1 MVVMRRCAAGDRCG
15 SSVRTSENSD
25 LAVVFRIALPSDFID
40 LERYPVDAL
49 DTPLATSVVADGNA
63 ALRADGV
70 CILPGFLR
78 DDVIDALVGECEQLA
93 PFGHHS
99 EVAGTPY
106 IEAPDRSFP
115 EGHPRRSP
123 SRTSLTAVAYDLFPP
138 DSAIR
143 ALYEW
148 DSLMEFIG
156 ALLDR
161 SPLYRYADPFGA
173 LNLAVMTEGDELH
186 WHFDQTDFVVSLAIQ
201 SSDEGG
207 DFENAKLIRSADDE
221 HYDDV
226 AAVLA
231 DTAPDRVRTE
241 PMTPGT
247 LMVFEGRNS
256 MHRVT
261 PIRGDGPRFV
271 ALLAYDTKPDTDSS
285 DRLKMVRYGR
295 LP

>member
-1 MVVMRRCAAGDRCG
+1 M
-15 SSVRTSENSD
+15 
-25 LAVVFRIALPSDFID
+25 
-40 LERYPVDAL
+40 
-49 DTPLATSVVADGNA
+49 
-63 ALRADGV
+63 
-70 CILPGFLR
+70 
-78 DDVIDALVGECEQLA
+78 
-93 PFGHHS
+93 
-99 EVAGTPY
+99 
-106 IEAPDRSFP
+106 
-115 EGHPRRSP
+115 
-123 SRTSLTAVAYDLFPP
+123 AYDLFPS

-148 DSLMEFIG
+148 DPLMEFIA
-156 ALLDR
+156 ALLGR

-173 LNLAVMTEGDELH
+173 LNLAVMREDDELH
-186 WHFDQTDFVVSLAIQ
+186 WHFDQTDFVVSIAIQ

-207 DFENAKLIRSADDE
+207 DFENAMLIRSNDDE

-226 AAVLA
+226 AAVL
-231 DTAPDRVRTE
+231 DGRAPHRVRTE

-261 PIRGDGPRFV
+261 PIKGTHPRYV

-285 DRLKMVRYGR
+285 SRLKMVRYGR

>member
-1 MVVMRRCAAGDRCG
+1 MSRPATRAAVSGPA
-15 SSVRTSENSD
+15 RTAT
-25 LAVVFRIALPSDFID
+25 LAVVFRIPSPSDLID

-49 DTPLATSVVADGNA
+49 ETPLAKSVVADGNA

-78 DDVIDALVGECEQLA
+78 DDVIDALVAECEELA
-93 PFGHHS
+93 PLGHHS

-123 SRTSLTAVAYDLFPP
+123 SRTSLTAVAYDLFPA

-148 DSLMEFIG
+148 DPLMEFIG

-201 SSDEGG
+201 SSDDGRRLRE
-207 DFENAKLIRSADDE
+207 RQAD
-221 HYDDV
+221 
-226 AAVLA
+226 
-231 DTAPDRVRTE
+231 
-241 PMTPGT
+241 
-247 LMVFEGRNS
+247 
-256 MHRVT
+256 
-261 PIRGDGPRFV
+261 PIRRRRALRRCRGSAWLAPRQIG
-271 ALLAYDTKPDTDSS
+271 YEPS
-285 DRLKMVRYGR
+285 R
-295 LP
+295 

>member
-1 MVVMRRCAAGDRCG
+1 
-15 SSVRTSENSD
+15 
-25 LAVVFRIALPSDFID
+25 VFPRDS
-40 LERYPVDAL
+40 
-49 DTPLATSVVADGNA
+49 
-63 ALRADGV
+63 ALRG
-70 CILPGFLR
+70 
-78 DDVIDALVGECEQLA
+78 
-93 PFGHHS
+93 
-99 EVAGTPY
+99 
-106 IEAPDRSFP
+106 
-115 EGHPRRSP
+115 
-123 SRTSLTAVAYDLFPP
+123 
-138 DSAIR
+138 
-143 ALYEW
+143 LYEW
-148 DSLMEFIG
+148 DPLMAFLA

-173 LNLAVMTEGDELH
+173 LNLAVMRDGDELH
-186 WHFDQTDFVVSLAIQ
+186 WHFDQTDFVVSIAIQ
-201 SSDEGG
+201 SSLEGG
-207 DFENAKLIRSADDE
+207 DFDNAKLIRSAGDE

-231 DTAPDRVRTE
+231 GRAPERVRTE

-261 PIRGDGPRFV
+261 PIKGERPRYV

>member
-1 MVVMRRCAAGDRCG
+1 M
-15 SSVRTSENSD
+15 
-25 LAVVFRIALPSDFID
+25 IA
-40 LERYPVDAL
+40 E
-49 DTPLATSVVADGNA
+49 GNT
-63 ALRADGV
+63 ALREEGV

-78 DDVIDALVGECEQLA
+78 ADAIDDLVDECEKLA
-93 PFGHHS
+93 VLGHFS
-99 EVAGTPY
+99 QVSGTPY
-106 IEAPDRSFP
+106 IEAPDLSYP
-115 EGHPRRSP
+115 DGHPRRVAD
-123 SRTSLTAVAYDLFPP
+123 RTSLTAVAYDLFPS

-148 DSLMEFIG
+148 DPLMEFVG
-156 ALLDR
+156 ALLGR

-173 LNLAVMTEGDELH
+173 LNLAVMNDDDELH
-186 WHFDQTDFVVSLAIQ
+186 WHFDQTDFVVSIAIQ

-207 DFENAKLIRSADDE
+207 DFENAMLIRSSDDE

-226 AAVLA
+226 AEVL
-231 DTAPDRVRTE
+231 DGSAPDRVRTE

-261 PIRGDGPRFV
+261 PIKGMRPRYV

-285 DRLKMVRYGR
+285 SRLKMVRYGR